1 MPRVSAIVPVF
12 NAERTIGEAID
23 SILAQSFQD
32 FEIVAVDDGSGDASL
47 RSLEPWRDRIKLLRQ
62 PNRGPSAAR
71 NHGVRESSGELL
83 AFLDA
88 DDRWRPAMLEKM
100 VAALDAHPAAALA
113 YCDVA
118 VIDSEG
124 RALMTALAGE
134 QGAPTV
140 ADMLEKLWP
149 IMPSAVVMRR
159 AALEA
164 AGGWPEA
171 LTSFEDVYLWLLM
184 REHGEFVH
192 VNETLSE
199 WRFAHFPMPLKAPGG
214 QEHAGR
220 IFVEMV
226 RERWS
231 CSGEILVQARERA
244 PRSILGYIG
253 LLALE
258 GGDRVTARNA
268 FARAIRLD
276 PWRVKNHLRYV
287 RTFLPAVA
295 ARMLGGNSRVTK
307 G

>member
-23 SILAQSFQD
+23 SILAQSFRD

-88 DDRWRPAMLEKM
+88 DDRWRLAMLEKM
-100 VAALDAHPAAALA
+100 VAALDAHRAAALA

-140 ADMLEKLWP
+140 AEMLDKLWP

-159 AALEA
+159 DALEA
-164 AGGWPEA
+164 AGGWPEV
-171 LTSFEDVYLWLLM
+171 LTSFEDVYLWLRM

-192 VNETLSE
+192 LNETLLE
-199 WRFAHFPMPLKAPGG
+199 WRFAHFP
-214 QEHAGR
+214 
-220 IFVEMV
+220 
-226 RERWS
+226 
-231 CSGEILVQARERA
+231 C
-244 PRSILGYIG
+244 RSKRP
-253 LLALE
+253 E
-258 GGDRVTARNA
+258 ARNR
-268 FARAIRLD
+268 RAASSWRWCGNAGAAPAKSWFRRASERL
-276 PWRVKNHLRYV
+276 
-287 RTFLPAVA
+287 A
-295 ARMLGGNSRVTK
+295 ASWATSGCSR
-307 G
+307 